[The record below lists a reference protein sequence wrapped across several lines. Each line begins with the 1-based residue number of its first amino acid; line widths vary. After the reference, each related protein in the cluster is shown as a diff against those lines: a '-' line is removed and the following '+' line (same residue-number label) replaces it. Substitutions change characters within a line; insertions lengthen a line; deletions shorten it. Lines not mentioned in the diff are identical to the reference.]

1 MRKDNLNEITEEQK
15 KEAERLNIATTLRNR
30 QLAKTF
36 CFYGCIFNLNEQGTR
51 VCDEGNPYDIGL
63 LVYDAEIH
71 DVNGNLYRGVLN
83 DPVSA
88 FTTPGKSVIRELLGF
103 YMSTHI
109 NAIIHDVEV
118 ELTGG
123 DTFSLVMSY
132 QRGNKSFHDDAF
144 TFRAIDGPMSFTRLS
159 KMGIPSTD
167 YIVNSTR
174 DKKTFTKCGS
184 TTVAR
189 MTDVPPTMMMELM
202 FLTEREYQWCYD
214 NSEAGVVRVNTE
226 LESMIGC
233 GNPLLGRSE
242 IQSIIYVMRD
252 YKNRIHTCVNAYDM
266 YFTPTTL
273 TNYTVICEPEYSHI
287 IVDQVN
293 KGIMLAGGSW
303 GVTCTSIKYNTDP
316 NAYSNAHIEL
326 YDTNGYT
333 NDEEFESLM
342 THTNYIGE
350 NIFHNTFSDNDNLIS
365 IPGNML
371 APGAKDYTP
380 HGYICSL
387 GSIRNKIE
395 KDSSGMVII
404 GYDIEFIPYLFAKSK
419 ADAIKRDMKRKFSK
433 DPSKGFIKSQD
444 IYYPYRVS
452 RENDKHDFTIFKSLH
467 KHKVGKKYKYVYK
480 AIVRMLECLTP
491 EETCTMNWPID
502 DSEQRPKFNDVR
514 KEINRLCNNRFQCN
528 IKLTHLDKISVLVED
543 VLDLPRDWS
552 K

>member
-1 MRKDNLNEITEEQK
+1 MRKSVSNELTEEQK
-15 KEAERLNIATTLRNR
+15 KEAERLGEATTLRNR
-30 QLAKTF
+30 QLAKQF
-36 CFYGCIFNLNEQGTR
+36 CFYGCIFNLNEHETH
-51 VCDEGNPYDIGL
+51 VCDEGDPYDIGL

-71 DVNGNLYRGVLN
+71 DVNGNLYRGVLR
-83 DPVSA
+83 DPVSV
-88 FTTPGKSVIRELLGF
+88 FTAPGKSDIRELLGF
-103 YMSTHI
+103 YMSTHL
-109 NAIIHDVEV
+109 NAIIRDVEV
-118 ELTGG
+118 ELTGE
-123 DTFSLVMSY
+123 DKFSLLMTY
-132 QRGNKSFHDDAF
+132 QRGNKAFREDAF
-144 TFRAIDGPMSFTRLS
+144 IFRTINGPMSFVRLS
-159 KMGIPSTD
+159 KMGIICAIKSA
-167 YIVNSTR
+167 R
-174 DKKTFTKCGS
+174 DKSTFTKCGS
-184 TTVAR
+184 TTVTR
-189 MTDVPPTMMMELM
+189 LPDVPPSMMMELM
-202 FLTEREYQWCYD
+202 FLTEPEYQWCYD
-214 NSEAGVVRVNTE
+214 NSEDGVVPVTTE
-226 LESMIGC
+226 LESLLGC
-233 GNPLLGRSE
+233 GNTIVGRSE
-242 IQSIIYVMRD
+242 LQSIVYVMRD
-252 YKNRIHTCVNAYDM
+252 SKSAVHACINAYDM
-266 YFTPTTL
+266 YYTPTTL
-273 TNYTVICEPEYSHI
+273 TNYTVFCEPDYSVI

-316 NAYSNAHIEL
+316 NAYSNAHIDL
-326 YDTNGYT
+326 YDNNGYT

-387 GSIRNKIE
+387 SSIRNKIE

-419 ADAIKRDMKRKFSK
+419 ADAIKWDMKRKFSK
-433 DPSKGFIKSQD
+433 DPSKGFIKSRD

-502 DSEQRPKFNDVR
+502 DSEQRPKFKDTL
-514 KEINRLCNNRFQCN
+514 KEINHLCNNRFQCN

>member
-1 MRKDNLNEITEEQK
+1 MRKDNLNELTEEQK

-30 QLAKTF
+30 QLAKQF
-36 CFYGCIFNLNEQGTR
+36 CFYGCIFNLNEQGTH

-71 DVNGNLYRGVLN
+71 DVNGNIYRGVLN
-83 DPVSA
+83 DPVSV

-132 QRGNKSFHDDAF
+132 QRGNKSFHDDVF
-144 TFRAIDGPMSFTRLS
+144 TFRAIDGPVSFSRLS
-159 KMGIPSTD
+159 KMGIPGTD
-167 YIVNSTR
+167 YIVNSVR
-174 DKKTFTKCGS
+174 DMKTFTKCGS

-189 MTDVPPTMMMELM
+189 MTDVPSTMMMELM
-202 FLTEREYQWCYD
+202 FLTEQEYQWCYD
-214 NSEAGVVRVNTE
+214 TSEDGVVRVNTE

-350 NIFHNTFSDNDNLIS
+350 NIFHNTFSDNDNLVS

-371 APGAKDYTP
+371 AHGAKDYTP

-387 GSIRNKIE
+387 SSIRNKIE

-491 EETCTMNWPID
+491 EEACAMSWPID
-502 DSEQRPKFNDVR
+502 DSEQMPKFKDTL
-514 KEINRLCNNRFQCN
+514 KEINHLCNNRFQCN